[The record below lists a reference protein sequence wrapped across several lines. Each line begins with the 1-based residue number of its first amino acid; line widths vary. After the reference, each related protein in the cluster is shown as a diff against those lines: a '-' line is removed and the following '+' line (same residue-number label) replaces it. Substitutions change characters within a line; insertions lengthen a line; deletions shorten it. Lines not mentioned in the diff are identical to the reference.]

1 MKQKRFIIISIIFI
15 LILLSNIVKVY
26 GINFELS
33 ITGENK
39 IGVNQQIQF
48 HASYDMINDMPEP
61 GQSAGGIVGSE
72 DYTNKVKWKSS
83 NKKVAVIDKNGI
95 VTGISIG
102 KTTISAELNGEKVA
116 TLEIEVVKDVQN
128 EQKTPVVRNN
138 EILEEPNNSN
148 TTTEIVTTKNTEI
161 DNDFENE
168 PEVYLEMQEISD
180 MEEKT
185 DGTDWNI
192 AYSKPHYY
200 SNHYVIIIII
210 IIIVVLLSILYMKNK
225 KNNNEK

>member
-83 NKKVAVIDKNGI
+83 NKKVAVVDNNGI
-95 VTGISIG
+95 VTGISTG
-102 KTTISAELNGEKVA
+102 KTTISAELNGEKAA
-116 TLEIEVVKDVQN
+116 TLEIEVVKDIQTDPN
-128 EQKTPVVRNN
+128 TPIVRNN
-138 EILEEPNNSN
+138 EIS
-148 TTTEIVTTKNTEI
+148 
-161 DNDFENE
+161 
-168 PEVYLEMQEISD
+168 
-180 MEEKT
+180 EEKFVEALRKT
-185 DGTDWNI
+185 SNI
-192 AYSKPHYY
+192 R
-200 SNHYVIIIII
+200 
-210 IIIVVLLSILYMKNK
+210 
-225 KNNNEK
+225 